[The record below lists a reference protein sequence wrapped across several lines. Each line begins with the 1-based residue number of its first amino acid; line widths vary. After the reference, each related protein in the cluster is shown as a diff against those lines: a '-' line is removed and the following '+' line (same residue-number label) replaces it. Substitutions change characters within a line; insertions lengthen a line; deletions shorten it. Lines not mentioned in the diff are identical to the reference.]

1 MSASPPETGGDRATL
16 LRMAADPKT
25 PPELLGAFARRH
37 VDDLELCL
45 SVARNP
51 AAADDTLVFLARHA
65 HPAVLQTIIE
75 ETSLLERVRG
85 IREELLESAPGDE
98 AGAEGEGQ
106 AAGRLRAKA
115 LNHAVRT
122 LSIEQKLVLADQG
135 SRALRLLLI
144 RDANPT
150 IAMAT
155 LLSPR
160 MTDMDILV
168 VANMRDVSE
177 KILRAIAEDRRYKAN
192 RYIAWA
198 LLTNPKTPVP
208 VSLGLGLSNLTDKEL
223 GGLGRNRNIPAAVSR
238 AARGLLLQRA
248 REGKKPQGE

>member
-1 MSASPPETGGDRATL
+1 MSSSPPETDVDRATL
-16 LRMAADPKT
+16 LRMAADPKA
-25 PPELLGAFARRH
+25 PPELLGAFVRRH
-37 VDDLELCL
+37 IDDLELCL
-45 SVARNP
+45 KIARNP
-51 AAADDTLVFLARHA
+51 ATTDDTLVFLARHA

-75 ETSLLERVRG
+75 ETNLLERVSG
-85 IREELLESAPGDE
+85 IREELLESEPGDE

-106 AAGRLRAKA
+106 AAGRLRAKS
-115 LNHAVRT
+115 LHHAVRA

-135 SRALRLLLI
+135 GRALRLLLI
-144 RDANPT
+144 RDANAT

-160 MTDMDILV
+160 MTDMDILI

-198 LLTNPKTPVP
+198 LLNNPKTPVH
-208 VSLGLGLSNLTDKEL
+208 VSLGLGLSSLTDKEL
-223 GGLGRNRNIPAAVSR
+223 GSLARNRNIPAALSR

-248 REGKKPQGE
+248 KEGKKPQRD